1 MKRTIIGLTLLAAI
15 AVVAIRVLDLRPR
28 LATMFS
34 PSKSSVPVPATK
46 YDEAKDLIRRAK
58 VLLSDVARESPQ
70 TADSHFAR
78 LQAAA
83 LETIFR
89 TDVPVVPVPL
99 AEPIHWRILHVDT
112 TESYTKVAVEIENTN
127 ESESACFSVF
137 DKHPL
142 VLVANR
148 KVYAMKKDAIAR
160 PSNVEP
166 CPYTDDRWLLQPTQA
181 VTLDVYFDSLDRGA
195 VEGMLKYV
203 NDGFREKPALF
214 SLVNVHQSSA
224 PQ

>member
-1 MKRTIIGLTLLAAI
+1 MKRTIIGLIILAAI
-15 AVVAIRVLDLRPR
+15 AAVAIRALDLRPR

-34 PSKSSVPVPATK
+34 PSKLSVPATK

-58 VLLSDVARESPQ
+58 GLLSDAARESPG

-83 LETIFR
+83 LENIFR

-99 AEPIHWRILHVDT
+99 AEPIQWRIVHVDP

-127 ESESACFSVF
+127 ESDSACFSVF

-142 VLVANR
+142 VLVSNR

-160 PSNVEP
+160 PSNVAP

-181 VTLDVYFDSLDRGA
+181 ITLDVYFDSLDRGA
-195 VEGMLKYV
+195 VDGMLKYE

-214 SLVNVHQSSA
+214 SLMNVHQSAA
-224 PQ
+224 PK